1 MEKRFYKKC
10 LLAIMIAGVATS
22 NVLPLHPFAAEQNV
36 KTLQESAKN
45 YSLGPAGFQDVM
57 AQTTSS
63 IFAMDSYAKLIQNQQ
78 ETDLSKISSINGNL
92 RGNMIQHQKD
102 AKINA
107 AYWLNNMKPQIM
119 KTDQNIIDY
128 NNTFQAYYS
137 DMLLAIDQKDSVKL
151 KANLEKLY
159 ADILKNQ
166 NEVDVLLG
174 NLKAFRDRMAKDTNS
189 FKEDTNQ
196 LTAILASTNAGIP
209 ALEQQINTYNDSIKK
224 SNDMVIAGGVLCVAL
239 ITCLAGGPMIAI
251 AKKDIANAEREIAS
265 LKNRISGAQAEVAIL
280 TDVKNKTTNMTETI
294 DAAITALQNISNQ
307 WYTVGAKYNN
317 LLQNVK
323 GMSPEEFTF
332 IKEDL
337 NTAKDSW
344 KDVKDYT
351 EKLHEGVA
359 K

>member
-1 MEKRFYKKC
+1 MRNNFYKKC
-10 LLAIMIAGVATS
+10 LLTIMIAGVATS

-137 DMLLAIDQKDSVKL
+137 DMLLAIDQK
-151 KANLEKLY
+151 
-159 ADILKNQ
+159 
-166 NEVDVLLG
+166 
-174 NLKAFRDRMAKDTNS
+174 R
-189 FKEDTNQ
+189 
-196 LTAILASTNAGIP
+196 
-209 ALEQQINTYNDSIKK
+209 
-224 SNDMVIAGGVLCVAL
+224 
-239 ITCLAGGPMIAI
+239 
-251 AKKDIANAEREIAS
+251 
-265 LKNRISGAQAEVAIL
+265 
-280 TDVKNKTTNMTETI
+280 
-294 DAAITALQNISNQ
+294 
-307 WYTVGAKYNN
+307 
-317 LLQNVK
+317 
-323 GMSPEEFTF
+323 
-332 IKEDL
+332 
-337 NTAKDSW
+337 
-344 KDVKDYT
+344 
-351 EKLHEGVA
+351 
-359 K
+359 